1 MCGPA
6 VARAFAL
13 KGAGL
18 TGCPPHAVHAAH
30 AVRITAPGGDPGAAV
45 GRVSLRRVCRTRRV
59 RHVRRS
65 RVRGRPRVIRCGT
78 WCCRAVGL
86 PAPRSI
92 RADLP
97 RGPTLPID
105 ALPGV
110 RGVAQVVGV
119 GPVRIHDPTDAPAG
133 PVADHGAPC
142 ADRGQAPQA
151 SRCRPDHALHAHPP
165 RHVGPP
171 PPGGRHTGDEEG
183 DDGGIA
189 VPRRRVGGHSQVTQ
203 GNGCAELDDGPDHC
217 DDGRQDEQ
225 IAGTPAQDGQGQG
238 EPGGVVAQNDAHRR
252 AEQCQARAH
261 GQQ

>member
-30 AVRITAPGGDPGAAV
+30 VVRITAPGGDPGAAV
-45 GRVSLRRVCRTRRV
+45 GRVSRRRVCRVPPV
-59 RHVRRS
+59 RHVLRFRS
-65 RVRGRPRVIRCGT
+65 RVRGRLRGIR
-78 WCCRAVGL
+78 CCRAVGL

-92 RADLP
+92 RADLL
-97 RGPTLPID
+97 RGPTLPVD
-105 ALPGV
+105 ALLGV
-110 RGVAQVVGV
+110 RGGDQVVGV
-119 GPVRIHDPTDAPAG
+119 GLVRIDDPADAPAG
-133 PVADHGAPC
+133 AVADHGAQC
-142 ADRGQAPQA
+142 ADRGQAPQVA
-151 SRCRPDHALHAHPP
+151 RARPVQARQAQPQEDVGHPQRAGVEP
-165 RHVGPP
+165 
-171 PPGGRHTGDEEG
+171 GDEEG

-203 GNGCAELDDGPDHC
+203 SNGRAELDDRPDHC

-252 AEQCQARAH
+252 AEQSQARAH
-261 GQQ
+261 GQQQC